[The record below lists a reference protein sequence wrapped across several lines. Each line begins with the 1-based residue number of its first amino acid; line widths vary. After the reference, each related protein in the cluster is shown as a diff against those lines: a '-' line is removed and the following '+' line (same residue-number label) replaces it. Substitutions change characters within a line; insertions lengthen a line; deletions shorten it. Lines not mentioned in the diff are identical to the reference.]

1 MMYSE
6 CCGVVIVDDIAGLEL
21 CPKCWEHCDV
31 VFENEDMVAAREEM
45 ENMSMDEYNNLPLY
59 RRD

>member
-1 MMYSE
+1 MYSE

-31 VFENEDMVAAREEM
+31 VFEDEDMVVAREEM
-45 ENMSMDEYNNLPLY
+45 ENMSVEEYNNLSIY
-59 RRD
+59 RG

>member
-31 VFENEDMVAAREEM
+31 VFEDEDMVAAREEM
-45 ENMSMDEYNNLPLY
+45 ENMSMDEYNNLPHLS
-59 RRD
+59 